1 MNLCPS
7 LVPKKSK
14 VTKIIH
20 CLHPHF
26 MFFSR
31 SVAHFDKAVFVG
43 GSPKLGESQGL
54 EESLRLSPII
64 GESLK
69 LSPKLGES
77 FRGELF
83 DMKELCSDT
92 FLLVFETLTI
102 QMNTTTTCHFESW
115 FLPDKCCQM
124 VPL

>member
-1 MNLCPS
+1 
-7 LVPKKSK
+7 
-14 VTKIIH
+14 
-20 CLHPHF
+20 

-64 GESLK
+64 
-69 LSPKLGES
+69 GES